1 MSANGERSARQ
12 NLITTTSRLME
23 EQGYHGTG
31 LNQIIKESGAPRG
44 SLYYYF
50 PEGKEEL
57 AEAAIVERGRWMTTF
72 TTDQLAAEADPIVAI
87 GGLLRQMAEHT
98 CSSDFC
104 GGAPL
109 AAVTLET
116 AGASDRLRAACQGA
130 YAAQQRA
137 FADALVAGGYPAPR
151 AASLAT
157 MIVAAIEG
165 AMVLS
170 RAGQSAAPLEQIADE
185 IQALLRAARPG

>member
-1 MSANGERSARQ
+1 MSASGERSARQ
-12 NLITTTSRLME
+12 SLITTTSRLME

-50 PEGKEEL
+50 PAGKEEL
-57 AEAAIVERGRWMTTF
+57 AAAAIAEQGRWMTGF
-72 TTDQLAAEADPIVAI
+72 TTERLAAEADPVVAI
-87 GGLLRQMAEHT
+87 GGLLREMAAHIGA
-98 CSSDFC
+98 SHFC
-104 GGAPL
+104 AGAPL

-116 AGASDRLRAACQGA
+116 AGASERLRAACQGA
-130 YAAQQRA
+130 YAAQRRV
-137 FADALVAGGYPAPR
+137 FAAALERGGYPAAR
-151 AASLAT
+151 
-157 MIVAAIEG
+157 

-170 RAGQSAAPLEQIADE
+170 RAEQSAAPLERVADE